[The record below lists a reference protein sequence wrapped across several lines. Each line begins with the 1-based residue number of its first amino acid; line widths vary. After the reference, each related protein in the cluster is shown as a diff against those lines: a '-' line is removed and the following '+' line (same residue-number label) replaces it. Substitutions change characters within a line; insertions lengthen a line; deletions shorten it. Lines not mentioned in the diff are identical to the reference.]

1 MILLTR
7 QNSSAILNPLS
18 QKTKVGREKPVFN
31 WRKVAAIHRGF
42 FMSVIQRGLV
52 SCEFCYGGLFWEAFG
67 PIAPVGGFLTPFQP
81 VTNAVR
87 SIGGGYS
94 CQLELPL

>member
-1 MILLTR
+1 MLLTDQNTQAILILL
-7 QNSSAILNPLS
+7 SK
-18 QKTKVGREKPVFN
+18 KTKVGREKPVFN
-31 WRKVAAIHRGF
+31 WRKVAAFLRGF

-52 SCEFCYGGLFWEAFG
+52 PCSFCYGGLFWEAFG

-81 VTNAVR
+81 VTHAVR

-94 CQLELPL
+94 NQLESPL